1 MNSAGRGKRK
11 RPSNACKE
19 KAVEFHTPPNKAAP
33 GESDLLE
40 APLEGAAE
48 AAVDF
53 TWSQAVSEGACSAGS
68 QSGAAS
74 VVPPLGA
81 STSEEPQAKP
91 ADEKRKEARA
101 RKVDEERKVNDILA
115 CFQRRAEKTASPKQ
129 ERSIS
134 ASASS
139 SSGCQPH
146 N

>member
-1 MNSAGRGKRK
+1 M
-11 RPSNACKE
+11 E
-19 KAVEFHTPPNKAAP
+19 AVP
-33 GESDLLE
+33 
-40 APLEGAAE
+40 EGAAE
-48 AAVDF
+48 GAVDF
-53 TWSQAVSEGACSAGS
+53 VWLEAVSEGADSGGN
-68 QSGAAS
+68 QSGAAY

-81 STSEEPQAKP
+81 STSEEPPAKP

-139 SSGCQPH
+139 SSGSQPH